1 MIKIICVGKLNQKY
15 LNEGI
20 NFYQKQLQQ
29 KLEWIEVSDEAHMD
43 GINLEGERILS
54 KIKDSDFVVALAIL
68 GKELS
73 SEGFAQMLDE
83 QMTYY
88 QGDLVFVIGGSY
100 GLSNDVIKRANR
112 LISFGK
118 LTYPHQM
125 VRLMLI
131 EQIYR
136 GYMILKNH
144 PYHK

>member
-100 GLSNDVIKRANR
+100 GLSNDVIKRSNR

>member
-1 MIKIICVGKLNQKY
+1 
-15 LNEGI
+15 
-20 NFYQKQLQQ
+20 
-29 KLEWIEVSDEAHMD
+29 
-43 GINLEGERILS
+43 
-54 KIKDSDFVVALAIL
+54 
-68 GKELS
+68 
-73 SEGFAQMLDE
+73 MLDE

-100 GLSNDVIKRANR
+100 GLSNDVIKRSNR

>member
-29 KLEWIEVSDEAHMD
+29 KLEWIEVSDEANID